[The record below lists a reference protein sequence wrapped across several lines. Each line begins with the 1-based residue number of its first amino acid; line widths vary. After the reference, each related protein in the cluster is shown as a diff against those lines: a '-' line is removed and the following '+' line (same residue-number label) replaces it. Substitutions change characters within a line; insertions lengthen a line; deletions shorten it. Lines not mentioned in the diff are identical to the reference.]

1 MEFAK
6 MIIQYFA
13 ENDELDTT
21 NQEEDTELEQ
31 EFDDNEVSAEE
42 TEDDKSEEETAEEPE
57 KVETFT
63 QDQVDDMIQKR
74 IKREKNKF
82 DREYKDLQ
90 SKLDKYEEL
99 AYLTQQGLEADDFE
113 DTLNKSRE
121 FYSKKGIV
129 YNPTKKNTEDDEIIA
144 SYKANEIID
153 TSDSTEDIQEVI
165 DELLQKGTKIS
176 AREKLIAEKLI
187 GELNSRNRLNQ
198 LKSIGV
204 EEKVYN
210 SKEFK
215 DFEKKF
221 DKNTPISD
229 VYELY
234 KAKYLSQQKEI
245 KNPGSMKNEAEKS
258 KKTFIT
264 EKEYDKMT
272 DEEIEKNMDLIM
284 ESMKKW

>member
-42 TEDDKSEEETAEEPE
+42 PEDDKSEEEPAEEPE

-99 AYLTQQGLEADDFE
+99 AYLTQQGLEAEDFE

-129 YNPTKKNTEDDEIIA
+129 YNPTKKNTEEDEIIA

-245 KNPGSMKNEAEKS
+245 KNPGSMKNEAEKF